1 MNSEVANMIVTMV
14 GSLGFPIVACV
25 FLFRFISHTMKDMT
39 TALDNNTTVM
49 NNLIAKIEG
58 MK

>member
-1 MNSEVANMIVTMV
+1 MNSELINTIVTLI
-14 GSLGFPIVACV
+14 GSLGFPIAACIA
-25 FLFRFISHTMKDMT
+25 LFYFINKTMKEVT
-39 TALDNNTTVM
+39 TALDNNTSVM

>member
-25 FLFRFISHTMKDMT
+25 FLFRFISKTMKDMA
-39 TALDNNTTVM
+39 TALDNNTAVM

-58 MK
+58 MT